1 MLEFSVCNLS
11 CTCPVFYRELVGVT
25 CGVLVG
31 CLSGTCRVLVG
42 SAKLGSSRKFHVKIR
57 KCDDDTMLIY
67 SVVCIEFS

>member
-31 CLSGTCRVLVG
+31 P
-42 SAKLGSSRKFHVKIR
+42 AKLGSSRNFHVKIR
-57 KCDDDTMLIY
+57 KCDDVTILIY
-67 SVVCIEFS
+67 SVVF

>member
-11 CTCPVFYRELVGVT
+11 CTCPVFYRE
-25 CGVLVG
+25 LVG

>member
-31 CLSGTCRVLVG
+31 VTCGVLVGCLWGACRVLVG
-42 SAKLGSSRKFHVKIR
+42 SAKLGSSRKLLVKI
-57 KCDDDTMLIY
+57 T
-67 SVVCIEFS
+67 